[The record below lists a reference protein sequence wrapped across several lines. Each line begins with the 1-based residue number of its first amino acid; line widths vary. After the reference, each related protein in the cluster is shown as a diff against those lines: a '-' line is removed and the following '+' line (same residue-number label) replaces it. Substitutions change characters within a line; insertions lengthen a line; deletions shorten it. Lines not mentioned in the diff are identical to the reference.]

1 MLTHQTNLSI
11 ATNDNNKVN
20 AIIDGDHPNQRL
32 ASSCRHGYRLAGVH
46 DDEWNRVLLLSRW
59 QVGAHLC
66 LGVKPKDGVDV
77 EQLIPVATGPDL
89 PLSTLKG

>member
-1 MLTHQTNLSI
+1 
-11 ATNDNNKVN
+11 
-20 AIIDGDHPNQRL
+20 
-32 ASSCRHGYRLAGVH
+32 LAGVH
-46 DDEWNRVLLLSRW
+46 DDEWSRVLLLSRW
-59 QVGAHLC
+59 QVGVHLC